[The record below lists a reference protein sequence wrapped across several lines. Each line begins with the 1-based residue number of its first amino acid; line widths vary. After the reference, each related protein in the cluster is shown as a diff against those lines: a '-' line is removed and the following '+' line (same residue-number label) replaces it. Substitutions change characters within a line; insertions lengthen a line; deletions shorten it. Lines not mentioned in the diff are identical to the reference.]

1 MSRPLILTVEDD
13 PAIRRGLVDALRF
26 SQYDVAQTADGHE
39 AVEIVKTQAVSLMLL
54 DLVLP
59 GMMGHEVLEQVRQI
73 RPSLPVIMIT
83 ARGREEDRVA
93 GLRSGADDYIVKP
106 FSIQEV
112 LARVEAVL
120 RRSPHRPE
128 VGDRIE
134 GTWGTIDLSR
144 GEFRATSGGKVDLS
158 QRECDLVRYL
168 AQHPDRVVSRDELLQ
183 FVWQLDPKGLATRT
197 IDMHVA
203 RLREKVQEL
212 CADLELV
219 VTVRGRG
226 YKFGWHGAEESSA
239 N

>member
-13 PAIRRGLVDALRF
+13 VAIRRGLVDALRF
-26 SQYDVAQTADGHE
+26 ADYDVLETADGRE
-39 AVEIVKTQAVSLMLL
+39 AIEMVKQQPVALLLL

-59 GMMGHEVLEQVRQI
+59 GTTGYDVLEEVRGF

-83 ARGREEDRVA
+83 ARGREEDRIA

-106 FSIQEV
+106 FSIREM

-120 RRSPHRPE
+120 RRSPHRAE
-128 VGDRIE
+128 TTERLSGD
-134 GTWGTIDLSR
+134 WGTIDWGR
-144 GEFRATSGGKVDLS
+144 GEFQSVAGESVPLS
-158 QRECDLVRYL
+158 QRECDLLRYL

-183 FVWQLDPKGLATRT
+183 FVWQLDPKGLSTRT

-203 RLREKVQEL
+203 RLREKIQAVAEG
-212 CADLELV
+212 LELV

-226 YKFGWHGAEESSA
+226 YKFGWREAEE
-239 N
+239 NIT